1 GRAAGT
7 AVEAPV
13 GLLDVA
19 PTLQTLTGA
28 AADPRRRGV
37 SLLARIAGDASVHPQ
52 YAETL
57 YPRIHFG
64 WSELT
69 SVVDGPWHFIQ
80 GPDPELYDLAADA
93 AERSN
98 RRDERRPE
106 VRRMQEL
113 LRARPLAFRA
123 PAAPSAEEM
132 RKLAALGYV
141 GSAAP
146 APTGSGPLPDPKR
159 EIRTLEPLTRGFQA
173 FAQKD
178 YATAIPALRATVE
191 RHPRL
196 VEAWEYLGQALVA
209 SGQRDAAIAAYR
221 DGLAQVGS
229 SVNLAAGAARALIEA
244 GRPAEA
250 LRYLDL
256 QLGRTPDAPM
266 LLGLRVRALLLTD
279 RTREAVDAARRLVA
293 VVPASADAHYQLGIA
308 SLLDGDAA
316 GAERELRRVLELSPR
331 HVRAMNDLAVLLR
344 DAGRVDEAAELLRRA
359 LAIDPAQETARRNL
373 QSLTPR

>member
-1 GRAAGT
+1 
-7 AVEAPV
+7 
-13 GLLDVA
+13 
-19 PTLQTLTGA
+19 
-28 AADPRRRGV
+28 
-37 SLLARIAGDASVHPQ
+37 
-52 YAETL
+52 
-57 YPRIHFG
+57 
-64 WSELT
+64 
-69 SVVDGPWHFIQ
+69 
-80 GPDPELYDLAADA
+80 
-93 AERSN
+93 
-98 RRDERRPE
+98 
-106 VRRMQEL
+106 
-113 LRARPLAFRA
+113 
-123 PAAPSAEEM
+123 
-132 RKLAALGYV
+132 
-141 GSAAP
+141 
-146 APTGSGPLPDPKR
+146 TGSGPLPDPKR

-316 GAERELRRVLELSPR
+316 GAER
-331 HVRAMNDLAVLLR
+331 
-344 DAGRVDEAAELLRRA
+344 LLRRA